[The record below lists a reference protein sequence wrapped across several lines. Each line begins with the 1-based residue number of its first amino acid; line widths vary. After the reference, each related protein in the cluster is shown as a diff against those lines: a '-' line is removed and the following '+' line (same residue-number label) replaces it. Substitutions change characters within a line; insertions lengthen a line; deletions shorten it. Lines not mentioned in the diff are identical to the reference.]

1 MPDEE
6 RVYYAEWMAVER
18 LCMYDEDEKTRE
30 KQTSVHTMRFRRAFK
45 VPVCLWLCK
54 SKQISTCLA
63 TRMLARSRPRT
74 LIFMFYIDMCKYS
87 EATVCVYNYFVVV

>member
-45 VPVCLWLCK
+45 VPVCLWLTDLHPPLLYFF
-54 SKQISTCLA
+54 TCA
-63 TRMLARSRPRT
+63 SA
-74 LIFMFYIDMCKYS
+74 
-87 EATVCVYNYFVVV
+87 A